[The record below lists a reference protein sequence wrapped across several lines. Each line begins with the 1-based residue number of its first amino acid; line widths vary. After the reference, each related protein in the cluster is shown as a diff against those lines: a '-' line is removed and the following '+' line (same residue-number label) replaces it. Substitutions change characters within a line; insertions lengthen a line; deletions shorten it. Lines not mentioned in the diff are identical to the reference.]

1 MVETLRSVCNKS
13 DAQCITIFLVM
24 MKTQF
29 TYKRESLE
37 YYTGGFS
44 KTTITERVWGV
55 YVSGIRIGFM
65 IDSEYGGYTMYT
77 CADTDMVCGGDTL
90 RECKENF
97 ERVFIGIATGN
108 FDTDTMRWIP
118 QPKAPVDT
126 GLFGFTAEHKATLDS
141 ALSAAYELKRQLQ
154 ALDTTE
160 WNPGHSQKGYRE
172 DIRDV
177 NNVLCDLMVEVNHSN
192 GVR

>member
-1 MVETLRSVCNKS
+1 MSPEWTKRCEASVILIG
-13 DAQCITIFLVM
+13 AQCTTIFLVM

-37 YYTGGFS
+37 YTIGGFS

-65 IDSEYGGYTMYT
+65 IDSAEYGGYTMYT
-77 CADTDMVCGGDTL
+77 CEDTDMVCGGDTL

-108 FDTDTMRWIP
+108 FDTDKMQWIP
-118 QPKAPVDT
+118 QPKSVAVVERDAV
-126 GLFGFTAEHKATLDS
+126 LAS
-141 ALSAAYELKRQLQ
+141 ALAAAYELKRQLKV
-154 ALDTTE
+154 LDTTE

-177 NNVLCDLMVEVNHSN
+177 NNVLCDLIPEVNRSN

>member
-1 MVETLRSVCNKS
+1 MHNASQS
-13 DAQCITIFLVM
+13 FLVM
-24 MKTQF
+24 MNTQF

-90 RECKENF
+90 RECKDNF

-108 FDTDTMRWIP
+108 FDTDKMQWIP
-118 QPKAPVDT
+118 LPKSI
-126 GLFGFTAEHKATLDS
+126 AERDAVLSS
-141 ALSAAYELKRQLQ
+141 ALAAAYELKRQLQ
-154 ALDTTE
+154 VLDTTE

-177 NNVLCDLMVEVNHSN
+177 NNVLCDLIPEVNRSN

>member
-1 MVETLRSVCNKS
+1 
-13 DAQCITIFLVM
+13 M

-44 KTTITERVWGV
+44 KTTITERVWAV

-65 IDSEYGGYTMYT
+65 IDGAAYGGYTMYT

-108 FDTDTMRWIP
+108 FDTDKMQWIP
-118 QPKAPVDT
+118 QPKSPAIVERDAV
-126 GLFGFTAEHKATLDS
+126 LAS
-141 ALSAAYELKRQLQ
+141 ALAAAYELKRQLQ
-154 ALDTTE
+154 VLDTTE

-177 NNVLCDLMVEVNHSN
+177 NNVLCDLIPEVNRSN

>member
-1 MVETLRSVCNKS
+1 MSPEWTKCREASVTLTG
-13 DAQCITIFLVM
+13 AQCTTIFLVM

-37 YYTGGFS
+37 YYTGGYGT
-44 KTTITERVWGV
+44 KIAITERVWGV

-65 IDSEYGGYTMYT
+65 IDEGAYGGYTMFT
-77 CADTDMVCGGDTL
+77 CEDSYMVCGGDTL
-90 RECKENF
+90 RECKDNF

-108 FDTDTMRWIP
+108 FDTDTMQWIP
-118 QPKAPVDT
+118 QPKSPAIVERDAV
-126 GLFGFTAEHKATLDS
+126 LAS
-141 ALSAAYELKRQLQ
+141 ALAAAYELKRLLKV
-154 ALDTTE
+154 LDTTE

-177 NNVLCDLMVEVNHSN
+177 NNVLCDLMPEVNRSN

>member
-1 MVETLRSVCNKS
+1 MSPEWTKRCEASVTLTG
-13 DAQCITIFLVM
+13 AQCTTIFLVM

-29 TYKRESLE
+29 TYKRESIG
-37 YYTGGFS
+37 YTIGGFS
-44 KTTITERVWGV
+44 KTNITARVWAV

-65 IDSEYGGYTMYT
+65 IDGAAYGGYTMYT
-77 CADTDMVCGGDTL
+77 CADTHMVCGGDTL

-118 QPKAPVDT
+118 QPKSPAIVERDAV
-126 GLFGFTAEHKATLDS
+126 LAS
-141 ALSAAYELKRQLQ
+141 ALAAAYELKRQLKV
-154 ALDTTE
+154 LDTTE

-177 NNVLCDLMVEVNHSN
+177 NNVLCDLIPEVNRSN